1 MRVRVVGAG
10 LGRTGTTSLKLALER
25 LVGAPCY
32 HMLEVFKHPEHRV
45 VWQHAF
51 EGQTTD
57 WSSLFEG
64 YAATVDWPGAGLWR
78 PIHEAF
84 PDAIVLLS
92 TRPEE
97 AWWRSASR
105 TIFAGLAPRVGP
117 ANVGSDT
124 FDPMS
129 DAMMNAFTPDF
140 ADQHA
145 AIEAYRAHNAAVRS
159 SVAPS
164 QLLEWSPGDGW
175 EPLADALGVVV
186 PDEPFPHLNT
196 TDDFRAM
203 AGLDD

>member
-1 MRVRVVGAG
+1 MTLRVVGAG

-25 LVGAPCY
+25 LIGAPCY
-32 HMLEVFKHPEHRV
+32 HMLEVFQHPEHRI

-51 EGQTTD
+51 EGQPTV

-64 YAATVDWPGAGLWR
+64 YAATVDWPGAGVWR
-78 PIHEAF
+78 SIHEAF

-92 TRPEE
+92 TRPED

-117 ANVGSDT
+117 ANVGNDT

-140 ADQHA
+140 ADERA
-145 AIEAYRAHNAAVRS
+145 AIEAYRAHNDAVRS

-164 QLLEWSPGDGW
+164 QLHEWSPGDGW
-175 EPLADALGVVV
+175 EPLADALGVAV
-186 PDEPFPHLNT
+186 PDDAFPHLNT
-196 TDDFRAM
+196 TDDFRSM